1 MDGRGVPNAP
11 PQAEE
16 LMTSER
22 GSYFVC
28 EGGLPVPQRRTT
40 HTCVY
45 GQYCSAWI
53 YNYFKDMKHE
63 VGMGLEGAEERE

>member
-1 MDGRGVPNAP
+1 M
-11 PQAEE
+11 
-16 LMTSER
+16 
-22 GSYFVC
+22 C
-28 EGGLPVPQRRTT
+28 EGGLPVPQRMTT

-63 VGMGLEGAEERE
+63 VGVGLGGAEEREGGMDMTQIHCTHI